1 MGVDVIAHYEL
12 PFANG
17 LKKAITDRM
26 YQRCGDPSQDEPVG
40 NYTAE

>member
-26 YQRCGDPSQDEPVG
+26 YQRCGDPNQDEPVG